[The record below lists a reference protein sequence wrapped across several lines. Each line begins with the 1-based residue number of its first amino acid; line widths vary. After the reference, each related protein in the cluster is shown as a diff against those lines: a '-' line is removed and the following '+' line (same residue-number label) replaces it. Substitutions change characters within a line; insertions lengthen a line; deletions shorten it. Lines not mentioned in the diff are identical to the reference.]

1 MGTVT
6 GDRLTAVVGPAGS
19 SLAAPSD
26 DPDWFKRPQVYGQL
40 PLAPEDARAL
50 GLTLNGLWGGYF
62 WDSPIRQGDYLYA
75 SDGEHVTAMH
85 AAGLRTAG
93 VIDAS
98 GAYEPTLTRYPVLR
112 DAVETRAD
120 GRPAVFTTEARY
132 SVMCPCNQSWLDW
145 QIAEGIRII
154 DAGADLITL
163 DNCIPVGRAFLLGW
177 LAQPGGTPGLSDEM
191 IAGFRAYATPRVPQ
205 VTAMTA
211 AEIRQRIRD
220 SEPYLY
226 GAATAKD
233 ELLDHWVAFW
243 KEASYEHMR
252 QLVQALRD
260 YARSQG
266 RVVPIVGNWTLYGT
280 RLGANGEYTLDTPRY
295 WPLLDMFAAECGYSI
310 AGDDDSLTPMPRQKL
325 LSTYKLGWGIKPT
338 PSVFL
343 PSVSTR
349 LMNEKLFDLPNFYFI
364 QMAEAYANR
373 QNMVV
378 YSYPDSKPVF
388 DFCRTLTPLT
398 TFVTARRDLYEGAR
412 TTYADAALVLFSPE
426 TWIPYSGIAQALAES
441 NVQFD
446 TLVPFDGIGLTAE
459 RLQPYPTVAVA
470 TLEGASRADIQAL
483 NDYVRGS
490 GRAVIFGTATNP
502 DLLSHTRISR
512 VGADL
517 GSIYLTDYSN
527 LTRRRIRQLVLA
539 QAPPRLT
546 LNQDLRKV
554 VATAYTGNGMLVV
567 HLVNYDHRFAD
578 DRVTEQ
584 VDLVLTVRHPGGVK
598 HRLAAVYS
606 PDAGLPPGVE
616 LQVTDQATTVKLPR
630 LRHYAVVVLR
640 PGG

>member
-1 MGTVT
+1 
-6 GDRLTAVVGPAGS
+6 
-19 SLAAPSD
+19 
-26 DPDWFKRPQVYGQL
+26 
-40 PLAPEDARAL
+40 
-50 GLTLNGLWGGYF
+50 
-62 WDSPIRQGDYLYA
+62 
-75 SDGEHVTAMH
+75 
-85 AAGLRTAG
+85 
-93 VIDAS
+93 
-98 GAYEPTLTRYPVLR
+98 
-112 DAVETRAD
+112 
-120 GRPAVFTTEARY
+120 
-132 SVMCPCNQSWLDW
+132 
-145 QIAEGIRII
+145 
-154 DAGADLITL
+154 
-163 DNCIPVGRAFLLGW
+163 
-177 LAQPGGTPGLSDEM
+177 
-191 IAGFRAYATPRVPQ
+191 
-205 VTAMTA
+205 
-211 AEIRQRIRD
+211 
-220 SEPYLY
+220 
-226 GAATAKD
+226 
-233 ELLDHWVAFW
+233 
-243 KEASYEHMR
+243 
-252 QLVQALRD
+252 
-260 YARSQG
+260 
-266 RVVPIVGNWTLYGT
+266 
-280 RLGANGEYTLDTPRY
+280 
-295 WPLLDMFAAECGYSI
+295 
-310 AGDDDSLTPMPRQKL
+310 MPRQKL